1 MGVPLGTPEEPKATK
16 MEPKGA
22 KMTPR
27 GSQNDKKYWVLG
39 NKMNAT
45 NGTNK
50 KKYLDNTIPRHASRG
65 HYWDF
70 KTSKKNLYPEASRCL
85 GDPPPP
91 LANCKR
97 WRGWA

>member
-1 MGVPLGTPEEPKATK
+1 MALPYLGPSARGEIPKVEEPKATK

-22 KMTPR
+22 KITPR
-27 GSQNDKKYWVLG
+27 GPQNDNKYWVLG

-50 KKYLDNTIPRHASRG
+50 KKYLDNTIPRHATRS

-70 KTSKKNLYPEASRCL
+70 KTSKKNLYPEASSLRPSAL
-85 GDPPPP
+85 GV
-91 LANCKR
+91 
-97 WRGWA
+97 